1 MKTHAGHASLR
12 PSALLLVAVCLAAS
26 GAAAQTE
33 RIQLRLVPLPDQWV
47 QFHLVQ
53 EMMTAPSDNDGD
65 KALPDIDVKTLATFT
80 QTTGHPDADG
90 RVRAEVT
97 YDELSATIT
106 TAGQTKPAPVP
117 SALLGQ
123 QMIATYDA
131 QGKLLDI
138 QPPGDMP
145 APVVAQIRQMMTS
158 VFSGLGSNSFA
169 VGETVSMPID
179 MTMPSAT
186 AAAPALTG
194 TMSMTLRSIG
204 EDGGERIAHFNQ
216 KMQLSMDAVRKLPN
230 AGSATQARTMTMSM
244 KMVGGGTMDYNVN
257 RGFMVANRLEA
268 TIDTKTS
275 FDHPLPKGM
284 PNLDMHMIMKTSI
297 DATY

>member
-1 MKTHAGHASLR
+1 MRKII
-12 PSALLLVAVCLAAS
+12 LAFACCMM
-26 GAAAQTE
+26 GLGVRAQE
-33 RIQLRLVPLPDQWV
+33 KVQLRLVPEPDQWI
-47 QFHLVQ
+47 QFHMVQ
-53 EMMTAPSDNDGD
+53 EMTSAPSDKSEASGV
-65 KALPDIDVKTLATFT
+65 PDMQVKSVATFT

-97 YDELSATIT
+97 YDELSATMT
-106 TAGQTKPAPVP
+106 TAGKTTPIRMP
-117 SALLGQ
+117 SSLVGQ

-131 QGKLLDI
+131 QGKLVDI
-138 QPPGDMP
+138 QPPGEMP

-179 MTMPSAT
+179 ITVPST
-186 AAAPALTG
+186 TTAAPALTG

-204 EDGGERIAHFNQ
+204 EEGGERIAHFSQ
-216 KMQLSMDAVRKLPN
+216 KMQLSMEGARKLPN
-230 AGSATQARTMTMSM
+230 AGSTTQSRTMTMSM
-244 KMVGGGTMDYNVN
+244 KMVGAGTMDYNVN
-257 RGFMVANRLEA
+257 RGFMVANRLQA
-268 TIDTKTS
+268 TVDTKTS

-284 PNLDMHMIMKTSI
+284 PNLDMHMIVKTSI